1 MEETLNYLDPKKEG
15 LPLHCSFD
23 IDAIDPIYAPGT
35 GTKSRGGLDY
45 REAHYILKR
54 LYLENL
60 VSLDMVEINPDL
72 DKDNVE

>member
-35 GTKSRGGLDY
+35 G
-45 REAHYILKR
+45 
-54 LYLENL
+54 
-60 VSLDMVEINPDL
+60 
-72 DKDNVE
+72 